1 MSSIQVG
8 SNASI
13 KKTISDE
20 DIRMFASISGDSNPV
35 HLDDD
40 YAANTRFGRRIAHG
54 MLVASTISAVLG
66 EHLPGH
72 GSIYLGQ
79 SIKFLKPV
87 YIGDEITTR
96 VEVIQLREDK
106 PIATLRTTCTNQQ
119 DEVVIDGEAV
129 VLLTA

>member
-119 DEVVIDGEAV
+119 DEMVIDGEAV